1 MKFLKNNM
9 WTLFALA
16 FVFTMALTG
25 DASAQGATIAT
36 TAKNKALNVFQ
47 NVKTMIFI
55 VGGFGLV
62 GLAFAAVFGKLNW
75 KWFASLAVGLAILA
89 AAGSLIQYATGDTQ
103 IDASGQGGF
112 GDTFSNASG
121 NQ

>member
-9 WTLFALA
+9 WTLLALA
-16 FVFTMALTG
+16 FVFTLSVLG
-25 DASAQGATIAT
+25 DASAQTIAD
-36 TAKNKALNVFQ
+36 TAKEKALNVFN
-47 NVKTMIFI
+47 NVKTMIFV

-89 AAGSLIQYATGDTQ
+89 AAGSLIQYATGSSEISAT
-103 IDASGQGGF
+103 ASGTGGF
-112 GDTFSNASG
+112 GDTFG
-121 NQ
+121 NM

>member
-25 DASAQGATIAT
+25 DASAQGATIAA

-121 NQ
+121 N

>member
-25 DASAQGATIAT
+25 DASAQNSIAATAQQ
-36 TAKNKALNVFQ
+36 KALNVFQ

-89 AAGSLIQYATGDTQ
+89 AAGSLIQYATGSNESN
-103 IDASGQGGF
+103 IGEAGF

-121 NQ
+121 R